1 MKIVEQKPTLDIDLP
16 TITAD
21 DTFTVWNKET
31 KKYEKANYIKETG
44 LPSTSH
50 ILIYYGLT
58 GQGKTSLMTSLTT
71 SKKKGS
77 KVYRG
82 CFDKIYICASY
93 TSMRSI
99 SQDPFKSISQDQYY
113 EEFNEAF
120 LRDVTRRVH
129 ENALED
135 MHSLIIIDDAVSRL
149 KRLADPLSNLL
160 LTHRHLKTS
169 IHILAQ
175 DIMQVPLSIRANL
188 TGGFF
193 FKQSNYKRIQLLRE
207 EYLSFLSPEEYKKF
221 ECYIWKKKGDCLY
234 VNFRLPYRYH
244 KISDLKVREITFED
258 LESKCEDEPPE
269 NNDAS
274 K

>member
-1 MKIVEQKPTLDIDLP
+1 MLYVFVTLPLGNVVFMDVKCSSNSRALHL
-16 TITAD
+16 ALKS
-21 DTFTVWNKET
+21 NKET
-31 KKYEKANYIKETG
+31 KSYEKANYIKDTG

-58 GQGKTSLMTSLTT
+58 GQGKTSLLCSLIT

-82 CFDKIYICASY
+82 VFDKIYICASY

-99 SQDPFKSISQDQYY
+99 AGDPFKSIPEDQYY
-113 EEFNEAF
+113 ETFNESF
-120 LRDVTRRVH
+120 LRDVTQRVH

-169 IHILAQ
+169 VHILAQ
-175 DIMQVPLSIRANL
+175 DVMQVPRRGENQAAKSSRADRDSVSVPN
-188 TGGFF
+188 
-193 FKQSNYKRIQLLRE
+193 
-207 EYLSFLSPEEYKKF
+207 SPS
-221 ECYIWKKKGDCLY
+221 L
-234 VNFRLPYRYH
+234 
-244 KISDLKVREITFED
+244 
-258 LESKCEDEPPE
+258 
-269 NNDAS
+269 
-274 K
+274 